1 MSFTSASVQWQPCWL
16 RGWGIQEEEACIIP
30 HLVEV
35 GAGWSFKVSFC
46 QNLSQL
52 YCPNSGS
59 DFCFSTLPTLPS
71 GHSKLLIISDHYRY
85 GFCVQ
90 PDGLCTAQFLEVPF
104 TQTKKCKT
112 ILRVMHNCTRQ
123 PWAKSFYDF
132 LSICCFLCQE
142 CPLFAFSLTISSPS
156 ESSNT

>member
-1 MSFTSASVQWQPCWL
+1 MSFTSASVQWQPCCL

-30 HLVEV
+30 HLVKV

-59 DFCFSTLPTLPS
+59 DFCFSILSTLPS

-104 TQTKKCKT
+104 AQTKKC
-112 ILRVMHNCTRQ
+112 N
-123 PWAKSFYDF
+123 WAKSFYDF

-142 CPLFAFSLTISSPS
+142 CPLFAFPPTISSPS